1 QAIKHFETY
10 VAFLKALKAKTILP
24 PRYWSYDV
32 ALAIS
37 YIISL
42 GSTSDLSD
50 DLLTAKTA
58 WLLAIVGFFRLSG
71 LARVDLDK
79 CSISEDKVLH
89 LCVVAPKETRQGS
102 RITKTITIHS
112 HPDLLLCPVTAYSVY
127 VSRIAS
133 VTYYI
138 AHPAFPLINI
148 HCLFRSLADHSQP
161 IGPERISKHIRR
173 IMTQV
178 GKPDDAP
185 VPKARALGATL
196 AAQAGIA
203 VDDIVVH
210 GNWSSKAIFE
220 QFYRISAMTNNN
232 LTLATLDQQP
242 RSLSSR
248 VVMMMLHKF
257 VYYIK
262 IY

>member
-1 QAIKHFETY
+1 
-10 VAFLKALKAKTILP
+10 FLKALKAKTILS
-24 PRYWSYDV
+24 PRHWSYDV
-32 ALAIS
+32 ASAIS
-37 YIISL
+37 YIVSL
-42 GSTSDLSD
+42 GSTNDLSD

-58 WLLAIVGFFRLSG
+58 WLLAMVGFLRPSD

-102 RITKTITIHS
+102 HITKTITIHP
-112 HPDLLLCPVTAYSVY
+112 HPDPLLSSVTAYSVY

-133 VTYYI
+133 VTCYVAY
-138 AHPAFPLINI
+138 PAFPSII
-148 HCLFRSLADHSQP
+148 IYCLFRSLADHSQS
-161 IGPERISKHIRR
+161 IGLERISKHIRR
-173 IMTQV
+173 IMTHV

-185 VPKARALGATL
+185 VPKARVLGATL

-220 QFYRISAMTNNN
+220 QFYRISSMTNNS

-242 RSLSSR
+242 RSQSSKCNL
-248 VVMMMLHKF
+248 M
-257 VYYIK
+257 
-262 IY
+262 